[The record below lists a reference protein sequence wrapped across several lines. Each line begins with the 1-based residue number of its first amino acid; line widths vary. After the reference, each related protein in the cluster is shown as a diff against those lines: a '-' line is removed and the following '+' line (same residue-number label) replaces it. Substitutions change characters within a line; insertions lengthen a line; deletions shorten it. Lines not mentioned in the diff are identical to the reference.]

1 MCFLFEKKNLPEME
15 NSVTE
20 ADCKRV
26 RIRVL
31 ILSSV
36 LFAFQ
41 GEVKKIFHL
50 LASLGIQV

>member
-1 MCFLFEKKNLPEME
+1 ME

-41 GEVKKIFHL
+41 GEVKNIFHL
-50 LASLGIQV
+50 LAAHGILV